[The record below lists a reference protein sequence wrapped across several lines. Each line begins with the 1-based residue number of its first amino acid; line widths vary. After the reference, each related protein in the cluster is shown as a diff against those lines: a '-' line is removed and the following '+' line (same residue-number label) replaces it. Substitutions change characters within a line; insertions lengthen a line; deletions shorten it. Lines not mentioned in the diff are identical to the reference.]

1 MEELARLL
9 KDCAFTVCPYTDATQ
24 SGVIMTS
31 YSLCKPVVASN
42 VGGLSEMVEEGKTGL
57 LVPPKDVDS
66 LANSIITLLKDD
78 EKREYMADNIRND
91 YFAGDKSWK
100 IIANKYI
107 NFYEYIL

>member
-1 MEELARLL
+1 M
-9 KDCAFTVCPYTDATQ
+9 
-24 SGVIMTS
+24 
-31 YSLCKPVVASN
+31 
-42 VGGLSEMVEEGKTGL
+42 
-57 LVPPKDVDS
+57 
-66 LANSIITLLKDD
+66 LKDD